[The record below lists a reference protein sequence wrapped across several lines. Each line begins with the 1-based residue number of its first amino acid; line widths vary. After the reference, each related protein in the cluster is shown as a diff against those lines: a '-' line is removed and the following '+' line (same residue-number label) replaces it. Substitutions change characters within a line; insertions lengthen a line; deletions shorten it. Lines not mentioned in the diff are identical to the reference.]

1 MVSQQLDLEGAPVE
15 YARPPEEK
23 PRKETERAGD
33 WLAKRSAENSEGWRR
48 GVIEGALWCLA
59 ELDALTGAHALPIA
73 APHRRMIEDALRR
86 RFGDVHVERRI
97 REVGGEVT
105 P

>member
-1 MVSQQLDLEGAPVE
+1 VSEQLDMVGVPVD
-15 YARPPEEK
+15 YARPPEELPTPTK
-23 PRKETERAGD
+23 ERAGD
-33 WLAKRSAENSEGWRR
+33 WLAKRSAEHSEGWRR

-86 RFGDVHVERRI
+86 RFGAEHVDRRI
-97 REVGGEVT
+97 AEVSR
-105 P
+105 